1 MFPDLSL
8 EGHGADLLAGIEGIL
23 LRWPEKKRRYIQ
35 YRTIQLGIALPG
47 FDLGV

>member
-1 MFPDLSL
+1 MFPDLCL
-8 EGHGADLLAGIEGIL
+8 EGHGADHLAGIKGIL

-35 YRTIQLGIALPG
+35 YRDIQLAIALPW